1 MLTVLNHSES
11 QHEEVD
17 RFAAA
22 PHPREM
28 LSLIGHETAERELL
42 DSFRAGRLHHAWL
55 IGGEEGIGKA
65 TLAYRMARFVL
76 AHPDPGSMEVMLATD
91 LSVPADHP
99 VAAQIAAGAH
109 PDLAVIRR
117 AWDSQRKAVPTE
129 IRVDDVRKGLDI
141 FTKTAGSGGY
151 RVAIVD
157 ACDDLNASGA
167 NALLKTLEEPPA
179 RSLWLLIAH
188 QPRRLLPTI
197 RSRCRS
203 LSLRPLEAETVAR
216 ITRGLPDFAERE
228 PNLHMRAAAL
238 AEGSVRN
245 ALTLLDPKS
254 LAFHDSLDSLMDNLP
269 ALDADAVDR
278 LAEQMAG
285 RAGEASFRQFCD
297 RVRHWLSGELHRRA
311 PEPQALQPLAEV
323 WERLNRQQIE
333 AEVYNLDRRPM
344 VIGVMQGLSSLF
356 PLRS

>member
-1 MLTVLNHSES
+1 MLTVLPHGESE
-11 QHEEVD
+11 HEEVD
-17 RFAAA
+17 RFASA

-28 LSLIGHETAERELL
+28 LSLIGHEAAEREFLET
-42 DSFRAGRLHHAWL
+42 FRSGRMHHAWL

-76 AHPDPGSMEVMLATD
+76 AHADPGAMDVALAAD

-99 VAAQIAAGAH
+99 VATQIAAGAH
-109 PDLAVIRR
+109 PDLAAIRR
-117 AWDSQRKAVPTE
+117 TWDSQRKTIPTE

-179 RSLWLLIAH
+179 RSLWLLVTH

-197 RSRCRS
+197 RSRCRP
-203 LSLRPLEAETVAR
+203 LMLRPLPAETIATV
-216 ITRGLPDFAERE
+216 TRGLPGFADQEA
-228 PNLHMRAAAL
+228 NLHMRAAAL
-238 AEGSVRN
+238 AEGSVRR

-254 LAFHDSLDSLMDNLP
+254 LAFHDRLDALMDHLP
-269 ALDADAVDR
+269 ALDADAVDA
-278 LAEQMAG
+278 LAEQVAG
-285 RAGEASFRQFCD
+285 RAGEATFRQFCD
-297 RVRHWLSGELHRRA
+297 RVRQWLSGELHRRA
-311 PEPQALQPLAEV
+311 PDPAALRPLADV
-323 WERLNRQQIE
+323 WDTLNRQQME
-333 AEVYNLDRRPM
+333 VDVYNLDRRPM
-344 VIGVMQGLSSLF
+344 VIGLMQALAKVVPRRG
-356 PLRS
+356 